1 MKWVNNLAYSIRRL
15 KLISILSLIFTF
27 SMTYEFLSWVMTS
40 DPTELG
46 EALAVT
52 GIMTTLVALVKFI
65 FEFYMKEPR
74 DDNK

>member
-1 MKWVNNLAYSIRRL
+1 
-15 KLISILSLIFTF
+15 
-27 SMTYEFLSWVMTS
+27 
-40 DPTELG
+40 
-46 EALAVT
+46 VT